1 MNRVRIRPINAEHMV
16 EPEEQR
22 VREFVDSPSGI
33 SESVESLA
41 DKIGIS
47 RRSCR
52 RILDELVQEGVV
64 QRRDFDDMPPMYV
77 RFPSR

>member
-1 MNRVRIRPINAEHMV
+1 MV
-16 EPEEQR
+16 EPDEQR
-22 VREFVDSPSGI
+22 VREFIDSPAGI
-33 SESVESLA
+33 SESVESLS

-52 RILDELVQEGVV
+52 RILDGLAKEGVV